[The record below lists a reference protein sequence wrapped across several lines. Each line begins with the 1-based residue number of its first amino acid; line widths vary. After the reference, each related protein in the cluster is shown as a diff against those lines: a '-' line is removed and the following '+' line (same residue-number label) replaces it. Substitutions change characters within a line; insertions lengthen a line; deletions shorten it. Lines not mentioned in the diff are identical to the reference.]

1 MNYDKFTEKSR
12 EALAGAQQLAAT
24 MNHQELVGLH
34 LLASLLHDSEG
45 LVGALLGKL
54 GQERTRVEQ
63 EVMRGLSRLPQVTGD
78 GATQVYM
85 GREGMQVLQA
95 AEDEAGKLRDEF
107 ISVEHLFLGILEKS
121 KAAGEI
127 LSRLGITRE
136 RVFNAMKEVRGNQR
150 VTSATPEASFQALEK
165 YGKDLTALAAKDKL

>member
-150 VTSATPEASFQALEK
+150 VTSATPEASFQ
-165 YGKDLTALAAKDKL
+165 